1 MSRPAAD
8 AAAPT
13 GIGQA
18 RRELLSEVG
27 RDDDTSVTWR
37 AQEAGMA
44 SRRDPDR
51 VDWLASSPFIVIH
64 LVALATPWLVPP
76 TLGLAGVALAA
87 YRVRMF
93 GITAGYHRYFAHRA
107 YRTGR
112 VFQFILAFIGGTS
125 AQKGALWWAAHHRD
139 HHRNSDG
146 PDDIHSPVQDGFW
159 WSHVGWFLSTRHN
172 ATKLDRIKD
181 LARFP
186 ELGLLDRYH
195 AFPPALLALGLYLA
209 GGWPALLWG
218 FFVSTTLLWHGTF
231 VINSLAHVMGRQR
244 YQTGDESRN
253 SFALAVITLG
263 EGWHNNH
270 HFYPTTANQGWFWWE
285 VDASWAVLRML
296 RSVGLVSDLRTPPER
311 IRLAHLAP
319 APRGSSAAHQATP

>member
-1 MSRPAAD
+1 MGVQIWKMPSA
-8 AAAPT
+8 
-13 GIGQA
+13 
-18 RRELLSEVG
+18 
-27 RDDDTSVTWR
+27 
-37 AQEAGMA
+37 
-44 SRRDPDR
+44 RDPDR
-51 VDWLASSPFIVIH
+51 IDWFASSPFIAIH
-64 LVALATPWLVPP
+64 LVALATPWLAPP
-76 TLGLAGVALAA
+76 TFGLVGLAAGA
-87 YRVRMF
+87 YVVRMF
-93 GITAGYHRYFAHRA
+93 AITAGYHRYFAHRA

-112 VFQFILAFIGGTS
+112 VFQFLLALVGGAS

-139 HHRNSDG
+139 HHRDSDG
-146 PDDIHSPVQDGFW
+146 PDDIHSPVVRGFW

-181 LARFP
+181 LARYP
-186 ELGLLDRYH
+186 ELRFLDRWH
-195 AFPPALLALGLYLA
+195 AIPPALLGLGLFLA

-231 VINSLAHVMGRQR
+231 FINSLAHVVGRQR

-285 VDASWAVLRML
+285 LDLSFLALRAL
-296 RSVGLVSDLRTPPER
+296 RLVGLVSDLRLPPER
-311 IRLAHLAP
+311 IRQAH
-319 APRGSSAAHQATP
+319 RSAEPSGPGGATAATP